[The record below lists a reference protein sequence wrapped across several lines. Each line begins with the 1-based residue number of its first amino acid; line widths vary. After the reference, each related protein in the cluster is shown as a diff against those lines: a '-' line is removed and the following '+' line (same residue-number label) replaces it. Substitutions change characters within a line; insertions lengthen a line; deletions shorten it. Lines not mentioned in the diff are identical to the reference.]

1 MAKYRHFQSSAA
13 RIAAQEMTIRV
24 CPITGGGPTR
34 MTRKTFKRMCA
45 AWRDKSNKH
54 CAGGSWGIS
63 GEATQSKYC
72 PCDWGLKDCTTNGS
86 LFSVWRLGIF
96 FGGDTRTVA
105 GDVANIMR
113 KWCEDVG
120 VIASRGW

>member
-1 MAKYRHFQSSAA
+1 VAKYRHFPGSAA

-24 CPITGGGPTR
+24 CPITGGRPTR

-72 PCDWGLKDCTTNGS
+72 SEC
-86 LFSVWRLGIF
+86 
-96 FGGDTRTVA
+96 GG
-105 GDVANIMR
+105 R
-113 KWCEDVG
+113 KPEELTF
-120 VIASRGW
+120 IRRNA